1 MRTVHYAVAS
11 LRYHKKIYL
20 PYFIV
25 LVLLTVALFFALC
38 LVNSAQAIY
47 YGLQDLLA
55 NNPINENKQWS
66 APLQFFFTQMKNIY
80 WLVVLG
86 TVSLLTL
93 FTFLFSGHAFT
104 RRKRELQTFFTSGRS
119 HLRVALQ
126 IAYEFVLPALFIVG
140 CLICLVLIFQPLV
153 QRLCELIHTH
163 TAQIIRSNDLA
174 NLNNNIKFGVRL
186 PKDYPLL
193 IQTVFISNR
202 DWLQIFTKTA
212 WQTLLLLL
220 INFGIGLPL
229 GALLAKIRLLKK
241 SIN

>member
-1 MRTVHYAVAS
+1 MERLTPIFLYTNEKYLLVGGVRNSQFANAVYLLVFWSCFYSPQTRT
-11 LRYHKKIYL
+11 
-20 PYFIV
+20 
-25 LVLLTVALFFALC
+25 T
-38 LVNSAQAIY
+38 
-47 YGLQDLLA
+47 D
-55 NNPINENKQWS
+55 
-66 APLQFFFTQMKNIY
+66 
-80 WLVVLG
+80 
-86 TVSLLTL
+86 
-93 FTFLFSGHAFT
+93 
-104 RRKRELQTFFTSGRS
+104 FFTSGRS

-229 GALLAKIRLLKK
+229 GALLTKIRLLKK